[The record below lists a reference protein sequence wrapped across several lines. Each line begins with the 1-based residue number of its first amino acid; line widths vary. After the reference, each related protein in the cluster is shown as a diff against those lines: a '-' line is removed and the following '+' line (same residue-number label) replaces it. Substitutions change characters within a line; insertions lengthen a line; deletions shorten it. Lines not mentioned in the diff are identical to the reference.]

1 MLYLYHFVKSINS
14 DIFTLFATNGKLLFM
29 LYGIIIS
36 LITLICI
43 LLIIV
48 ILLQPGQ
55 QEGLSGGLAAGMAGG
70 ASMGARRTADLLS
83 KTTSILAGLFLG
95 LSVLANFAIDQG
107 ETNQSTIQQQTNF
120 GEPVEQQDFSVPSE
134 TESAVPQQQED
145 FDTGST
151 DDGSN

>member
-1 MLYLYHFVKSINS
+1 
-14 DIFTLFATNGKLLFM
+14 M

-55 QEGLSGGLAAGMAGG
+55 KEGLSGGLAAGMAGG

-83 KTTSILAGLFLG
+83 KTTAILAGLFLA
-95 LSVLANFAIDQG
+95 LSVLANFAIDKE
-107 ETNQSTIQQQTNF
+107 ETNQSTIQQQSNF

-134 TESAVPQQQED
+134 TESAVPQQD
-145 FDTGST
+145 NFST
-151 DDGSN
+151 DGQGSSDKGSN

>member
-1 MLYLYHFVKSINS
+1 
-14 DIFTLFATNGKLLFM
+14 M

-55 QEGLSGGLAAGMAGG
+55 KEGLSGGLAAGMAGG

-83 KTTSILAGLFLG
+83 KTTAILAGLFLA
-95 LSVLANFAIDQG
+95 LSVLANFAIDRG
-107 ETNQSTIQQQTNF
+107 EANQSTIQQQTNF
-120 GEPVEQQDFSVPSE
+120 GDPVEQQDFSIPSE
-134 TESAVPQQQED
+134 TESAVPQQED
-145 FDTGST
+145 FNGDDNGS
-151 DDGSN
+151 DDGGS

>member
-1 MLYLYHFVKSINS
+1 
-14 DIFTLFATNGKLLFM
+14 M

-36 LITLICI
+36 LITLICF

-55 QEGLSGGLAAGMAGG
+55 KEGLSGGLAAGMAGG

-83 KTTSILAGLFLG
+83 KTTAILAGLFLG
-95 LSVLANFAIDQG
+95 LSVIANFAIDRG
-107 ETNQSTIQQQTNF
+107 EPTQSTIQQQSNF

-134 TESAVPQQQED
+134 TESAVPQQDD
-145 FDTGST
+145 FST
-151 DDGSN
+151 DDGSDGGGN

>member
-1 MLYLYHFVKSINS
+1 
-14 DIFTLFATNGKLLFM
+14 M

-43 LLIIV
+43 LLIVV

-55 QEGLSGGLAAGMAGG
+55 KEGLSGGLAAGMAGG

-83 KTTSILAGLFLG
+83 KTTAILAGLFLG
-95 LSVLANFAIDQG
+95 LSVLANFAIDKQ
-107 ETNQSTIQQQTNF
+107 ETNQSTIQQQSNF

-145 FDTGST
+145 FDTGDQGST